1 MSEGAI
7 YAIRKLRQL
16 VLASSFLVELL
27 PNLTLNLPS
36 KKLTGKPPKIATR
49 AGVNAMLTTNRP
61 IGCLVDSRMAIIR
74 TPLHISV

>member
-1 MSEGAI
+1 MI
-7 YAIRKLRQL
+7 FFKLSQL
-16 VLASSFLVELL
+16 LLASSYSVELL
-27 PNLTLNLPS
+27 SRFILNFSS

-61 IGCLVDSRMAIIR
+61 IGCLVDSRMAIAR

>member
-1 MSEGAI
+1 M
-7 YAIRKLRQL
+7 YAIAKHCQL
-16 VLASSFLVELL
+16 DLVSSFVAELL
-27 PNLTLNLPS
+27 QSLTLNFPS